1 MVFLAIGVSW
11 IFWGE
16 RPGNAVPWRRARR
29 SVEAP
34 KTNDHERIE
43 VHAPRATVIG
53 RGESARLTWT
63 VTGTTSPVRL
73 KLYNR
78 RTDIAVLS
86 GGSTMIVTTSGGAAN
101 RANVLVTGVSPG
113 TMDID
118 VEIVTGSP
126 ADVDHARKLQAA
138 FKTGLRR
145 VADDLDAAAAK
156 VPVIA
161 GRTRDARL
169 VRTSDVFR
177 VLDLAERQLAEVLP
191 YQEFAP
197 YRDYIAEL
205 VRRAKEEVGLRSATS
220 YGSAYGQIV
229 VVRNEGPMI
238 PGTIEERLFQMI
250 VVSLSGFFRHSSEL
264 SPVDTVCVVT
274 SPDNGANVVLY
285 PPSLPSDRRGLR
297 TASRVT
303 LYLGRYAVEIND
315 RKAGFV
321 NVLLDPQRVVECSL
335 RTAADAQ
342 ACRPISGT
350 LQRCP

>member
-16 RPGNAVPWRRARR
+16 RFGNAVPWRRAGR
-29 SVEAP
+29 SVESP
-34 KTNDHERIE
+34 KASDEKSIE

-53 RGESARLTWT
+53 SGDSARLTWT

-73 KLYNR
+73 MLHNKR
-78 RTDIAVLS
+78 PDIATLS
-86 GGSTMIVTTSGGAAN
+86 GGNTMIVTTSGGAAN

-113 TMDID
+113 SVDID
-118 VEIVTGSP
+118 VKIVSEP
-126 ADVDHARKLQAA
+126 QRDVDHARELEAI
-138 FKTGLRR
+138 FKTRLRR

-156 VPVIA
+156 IPVIA
-161 GRTRDARL
+161 GTTPDKGL
-169 VRTSDVFR
+169 VRTSDVFQ
-177 VLDLAERQLAEVLP
+177 VLDFAKDKLAEALP

-197 YRDYIAEL
+197 YRDCIAEL
-205 VRRAKEEVGLRSATS
+205 VRRAKEEAVLRSAAAR
-220 YGSAYGQIV
+220 GSADGEIL

-238 PGTIEERLFQMI
+238 PGTMEEGVFRMI
-250 VVSLSGFFRHSSEL
+250 VRSLADFFRSSSEL

-274 SPDNGANVVLY
+274 SPDNGASLILY

-335 RTAADAQ
+335 RTAANAQ